1 MTLLLPPQNTMSE
14 LQKFIEGL
22 PKAELHMHIE
32 GSLEPELLFLLAR
45 RNGVKLDYDSV
56 EALRSAYAFT
66 NLQDFLDIYYQGMS
80 VLLTAQDFYEL
91 TRAYLQRV
99 HAQNVRHVEIFF
111 DPQGHTERGVS
122 FATAVDGIWRAL
134 QEAERKFTMSTRLI
148 MCFLRH
154 LDQDSAMR
162 TLDEALAYKDRII
175 GVGLDSSEQG
185 HPPDGFTE
193 VFARAREEGF
203 HIVAHA
209 GEEGPPEYVYQALDI
224 LGVQRIDHGNRAL
237 EDPVLT
243 QRLVTGRVP
252 LTVCPLSNL
261 RLRVVDN
268 LANHPLKRMLD
279 VGIRATVNSDD
290 PAYFG
295 GYLNEN
301 FVAVQKALDLSRAQV
316 VTLARNGF
324 EAAFIEAPLRTRL
337 LQELADYVARH

>member
-1 MTLLLPPQNTMSE
+1 MSKLRE
-14 LQKFIEGL
+14 FIAGL
-22 PKAELHMHIE
+22 PKAELHLHIE
-32 GSLEPELLFLLAR
+32 GSFEPELLFQLAQ

-56 EALRSAYAFT
+56 EALRAAYAFKQ
-66 NLQDFLDIYYQGMS
+66 LQDFLDIYYQGMS
-80 VLLTAQDFYEL
+80 VLIEERDFYDL

-111 DPQGHTERGVS
+111 DPQGHTDRGVPFS
-122 FATAVDGIWRAL
+122 TAVDGIWWAL
-134 QEAERKFTMSTRLI
+134 QEAEREHAMSTRLI

-185 HPPDGFTE
+185 HPPAKFTE
-193 VFARAREEGF
+193 VFARARDEGF

-237 EDPVLT
+237 EDEALT
-243 QRLVTGRVP
+243 QRLVDERMP

-261 RLRVVDN
+261 RLCVVDD
-268 LANHPLKRMLD
+268 LVNHPLKRMLD
-279 VGIRATVNSDD
+279 LGICATVNSDD

-295 GYLNEN
+295 GYMNEN
-301 FVAVQKALDLSRAQV
+301 FIAVQEALNLSREDI

-324 EAAFIEAPLRTRL
+324 EAAFIDTQSKSVL
-337 LQELADYVARH
+337 LQELEDYVAGH